1 MITLFRRIRHKLIE
15 SGAFTKY
22 LLYAIGEI
30 LLVVIGILIAL
41 QINNW
46 NEGFKNEQARVETLN
61 SLNSE
66 FEQNLKQLYNIQSR
80 HQMVYDGI
88 LKAFSLF
95 GTDISHVNIDSLY
108 SLDIS
113 IQQNW
118 TFNPRNGAL
127 KSAISSGDI
136 HFIKS
141 DSLKQLLFEWQDL
154 TLDLLE
160 DELLGRQ
167 NSIRGRELY
176 FYPYTVRRNVSN
188 FDHPEIERSN
198 EKDNYQSLFD
208 NPDFEDFL
216 ANRYV
221 GITGIL
227 NASEIVET
235 SNKKILELIQIEL
248 NK

>member
-88 LKAFSLF
+88 LKAFSLI